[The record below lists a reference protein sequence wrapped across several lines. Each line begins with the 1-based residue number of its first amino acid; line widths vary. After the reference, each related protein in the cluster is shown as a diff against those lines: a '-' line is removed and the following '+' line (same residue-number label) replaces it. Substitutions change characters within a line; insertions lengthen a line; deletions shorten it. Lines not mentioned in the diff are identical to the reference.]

1 MQEEIKEAGE
11 DDEENEKGK
20 LMTKEEREKGA
31 VALRVYLSYAN
42 ACGGFFVT
50 IALFLAVIAQG
61 KYDILITEVWVL

>member
-1 MQEEIKEAGE
+1 
-11 DDEENEKGK
+11 
-20 LMTKEEREKGA
+20 MTKEEREKGA